1 MPSALTTDDLREV
14 LARLPLLDTA
24 VADAERIDQIGL
36 LESIKAAAAGAQAR
50 TAAAFAES
58 QRASQAASGVL
69 ARERGRGIGAQI
81 ALARR
86 DSPARGSRHL
96 GLAEALVRELPHTM
110 AHLEAGRVSE
120 WRATIVCRETACLSP
135 EDRATV
141 DAALAADLPGLGDRQ
156 VEGRAKALACRLD
169 GAAMA
174 KRAGRAHSERRVSL
188 RPAPDTMTHLTAL
201 LPVAQGVAVMAALE
215 RAAGAARAEGDERG
229 RGQVM
234 ADTLVERVT
243 GQATAFAVPVEVQLV
258 MPAAGGPEPALLD
271 GHVLPAQTAR
281 DLVSDAMHE
290 GARVTMRRVLATADG
305 ADLERISARREPL
318 PHHRGARPPD
328 HPDRPVH
335 PDHPVHPVHP
345 VHPGHPDQ
353 PSAPDRPGTDLS
365 TSGRRFTGPA
375 RRFILLRDQTCRT
388 PWCDAPIRHIDHA
401 IASRADG
408 ATTIANGQGLCEA
421 CNYAKEA
428 PGWWAR
434 TVRAGPGHTVRTT
447 TPTGHS
453 YDSTAPPLLPSRVRA
468 GPTVSALESH
478 YAALLLSA

>member
-14 LARLPLLDTA
+14 LARLPFLDTA

-58 QRASQAASGVL
+58 QRASQAASGVP

-169 GAAMA
+169 AAAMA

-188 RPAPDTMTHLTAL
+188 RPAPDTMTQLTAL

-215 RAAGAARAEGDERG
+215 RAAGAARAEVDERG

-258 MPAAGGPEPALLD
+258 MPAAGGPEPALLG

-318 PHHRGARPPD
+318 PHHRGVRPPD
-328 HPDRPVH
+328 HPD
-335 PDHPVHPVHP
+335 
-345 VHPGHPDQ
+345 HPDQ

-428 PGWWAR
+428 PGWRAR

>member
-14 LARLPLLDTA
+14 LARLPFLDTA

-50 TAAAFAES
+50 TAAASAES

-96 GLAEALVRELPHTM
+96 GLAESLVRELPHTM

-169 GAAMA
+169 AAAMA

-188 RPAPDTMTHLTAL
+188 RPAPDTMTQLTAL

-258 MPAAGGPEPALLD
+258 MPAAGGPEPALLG

-290 GARVTMRRVLATADG
+290 GARVTMRRFLATADG

-318 PHHRGARPPD
+318 PHHRGARPSD
-328 HPDRPVH
+328 H
-335 PDHPVHPVHP
+335 PDHPV
-345 VHPGHPDQ
+345 HPDQ

-365 TSGRRFTGPA
+365 APGRRFTGPA

-428 PGWWAR
+428 PGWRAR

-478 YAALLLSA
+478 YSALLLSA